1 MTLEGDDARAVFAAL
16 PRGVR
21 ARLSAAV
28 LREPGDIR
36 HYVQGALEA
45 VDALDVDDDGALV
58 RGDSKRSDGVD
69 AALKRFDAKFE
80 ASKDAAKAIDD
91 QLGDLLER
99 DERMHALLN
108 ALHAAG
114 KRLDVSAVDAG
125 EGS

>member
-1 MTLEGDDARAVFAAL
+1 MILEGDDARAVFAAL

-36 HYVQGALEA
+36 YYVQGALEA
-45 VDALDVDDDGALV
+45 VDQLDVDDDGALI

-69 AALKRFDAKFE
+69 AALKRFDAGFE
-80 ASKDAAKAIDD
+80 ASKDAAKAIDG
-91 QLGDLLER
+91 QIGDLLER

-114 KRLDVSAVDAG
+114 KRLDVSAVDAEAG
-125 EGS
+125 G